1 MSASKSSART
11 QSERRDT
18 PRVPITLDA
27 MVKMGDRPYQVFH
40 TRDLSLDGAFVE
52 TGPHR
57 LAPKEKVQVALKI
70 PLGGAPQIYRF
81 DARVTRVAPQGV
93 GMVFDHVNT
102 ESYAALLD
110 FVFSSQPRGSY

>member
-1 MSASKSSART
+1 M
-11 QSERRDT
+11 
-18 PRVPITLDA
+18 PIALDA
-27 MVKMGDRPYQVFH
+27 MVKMGDRPFQMFR
-40 TRDLSLDGAFVE
+40 TRDVSLDGTFVE

-57 LAPKEKVQVALKI
+57 VVSKDRIQVALKI

-81 DARVTRVAPQGV
+81 DARVTRVAPQGI

-110 FVFSSQPRGSY
+110 FVFSTQPRGSY

>member
-1 MSASKSSART
+1 MSASKTART
-11 QSERRDT
+11 KTERRDT
-18 PRVPITLDA
+18 PRVPIALDA
-27 MVKMGDRPYQVFH
+27 MVKLGDRPYQMFQ

-57 LAPKEKVQVALKI
+57 VGSKERLQVALKI
-70 PLGGAPQIYRF
+70 SVGGAPQIYRF
-81 DARVTRVAPQGV
+81 DARVTRIAPQGV

-110 FVFSSQPRGSY
+110 FVFSAQPRGSY

>member
-1 MSASKSSART
+1 MSVSNSPSTK
-11 QSERRDT
+11 SERRDT
-18 PRVPITLDA
+18 PRLPITLDA
-27 MVKMGDRPYQVFH
+27 MVKMGDRPFQMFR

-57 LAPKEKVQVALKI
+57 LAPKEKLQVALKI
-70 PLGGAPQIYRF
+70 PHGGTPQIYRF
-81 DARVTRVAPQGV
+81 GARVTRMAPQGV

-110 FVFSSQPRGSY
+110 FVFSARPHGTF